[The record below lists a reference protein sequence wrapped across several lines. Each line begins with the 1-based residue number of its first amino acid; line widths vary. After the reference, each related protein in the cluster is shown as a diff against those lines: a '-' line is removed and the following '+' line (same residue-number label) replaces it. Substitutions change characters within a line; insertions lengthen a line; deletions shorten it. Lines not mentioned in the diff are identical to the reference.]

1 MTWFAVLLRLWWRS
15 FLVKIKQSLIQTTV
29 LVLARHLQDGVSK
42 SSSVA
47 LLICELTELFDAPI
61 STSFVR
67 SKLDELLACRVND
80 ITCIS
85 WYLGFFSSKVCY
97 MVGVGSYL
105 CLIVT

>member
-1 MTWFAVLLRLWWRS
+1 M
-15 FLVKIKQSLIQTTV
+15 IQTTV

-67 SKLDELLACRVND
+67 SKLDKLLACRVND

-85 WYLGFFSSKVCY
+85 WNLQFYRSQVCH

-105 CLIVT
+105 CLILHDFDTAS

>member
-1 MTWFAVLLRLWWRS
+1 M
-15 FLVKIKQSLIQTTV
+15 IQTTV

-61 STSFVR
+61 NTSFVR
-67 SKLDELLACRVND
+67 SKLDGWLACKGSD

-85 WYLGFFSSKVCY
+85 WYLRFYRSQVCH

-105 CLIVT
+105 CLILRDFVTGSYRMVF